1 MAEPAA
7 QPVRV
12 DLLLTGATVVTMDA
26 YRRVY
31 DPGYVAITG
40 NLITAVGPAA
50 EQTSFVGDVTRDLP
64 GHVVLPGM
72 VNGHTHLTNGIHR
85 GLYDEMALSEWVPAA
100 MWPVVRSCSYERCYA
115 GARVSLAENLLN
127 GVTTVVAG
135 EFSTPDH
142 RAIDGVLDAVTE
154 SGIRAVV
161 SRVSVDS
168 DESDEPSQATAEDV
182 RESVDSALAEVSR
195 LRSHYD
201 SPLVEVVPEPLGV
214 LRCTPQMVQ
223 EMTAYARAEG
233 TRMTMH
239 VASSRDEITECE
251 KRYACTP
258 IEFLGKLEALG
269 EHLLIAH
276 CVIATPGEMN
286 LLARHSTGVSHN
298 PVSNLMYAV
307 GTAQLDEL
315 LCAGVAV
322 GLGTDGSSTNN
333 GQNMWETMKMA
344 MFLQKARFGA
354 TWGSAELA
362 LELATLGGAKAIG
375 MADRIGSLE
384 PGKQAD
390 LMVVDLKVPQ
400 HVPRATW
407 PSNIVY
413 SHEHTAV
420 RTVLVAGKILVDDG
434 VLLGWDLPQ
443 MCDAADRAA
452 AEVDG
457 ATGVYSRYRERTR
470 WTWVSG

>member
-1 MAEPAA
+1 MAEATA
-7 QPVRV
+7 QPTRV
-12 DLLLTGATVVTMDA
+12 DLLLAGATVVTMDA
-26 YRRVY
+26 ERRVY
-31 DPGYVAITG
+31 DSGFVAITG
-40 NLITAVGPAA
+40 DAITAVGPAA
-50 EQTSFVGDVTRDLP
+50 EQARYLAASTRNLS
-64 GHVVLPGM
+64 GRVVLPGM

-85 GLYDEMALSEWVPAA
+85 GLYDEMPLAEWIPAA
-100 MWPVVRSCSYERCYA
+100 MWPVVRSCTRERCYA
-115 GARVSLAENLLN
+115 GARVSIAENLLN

-135 EFSTPDH
+135 EFSTPAHD
-142 RAIDGVLDAVTE
+142 AMDGVLDAVAE
-154 SGIRAVV
+154 AGIRAVV

-168 DESDEPSQATAEDV
+168 DESDEPSQATDEDV
-182 RESVDSALAEVSR
+182 RESVDGALAEVSR
-195 LRSHYD
+195 LRAAYD
-201 SPLVEVVPEPLGV
+201 SALVEVVPEPLGV
-214 LRCTPQMVQ
+214 LRCTPDMVR

-239 VASSRDEITECE
+239 VASSPDEIVECE
-251 KRYACTP
+251 RRYDCGP
-258 IEFLGKLEALG
+258 VEFLAKLDALG

-276 CVIATPGEMN
+276 CVIATPAEMD
-286 LLARHSTGVSHN
+286 LLAQHSTGVSHN

-315 LCAGVAV
+315 LRAGVPV

-333 GQNMWETMKMA
+333 GQNMWEAMKMA

-362 LELATLGGAKAIG
+362 LELATLGGANAIG

-390 LMVVDLKVPQ
+390 LMVVDLDVPQ
-400 HVPRATW
+400 HAPRATW

-413 SHEHTAV
+413 SNEHTAV
-420 RTVLVAGKILVDDG
+420 RTVMVAGEVLVDDG

-443 MCDAADRAA
+443 VCAAADRAA
-452 AEVDG
+452 EEVEA
-457 ATGVYSRYRERTR
+457 ATGLYSRYRNRTR
-470 WTWVSG
+470 WTWIHG

>member
-1 MAEPAA
+1 MA
-7 QPVRV
+7 QPDATPIPV
-12 DLLLTGATVVTMDA
+12 DLLLTGAAVVTMDA
-26 YRRVY
+26 ERHVY
-31 DPGYVAITG
+31 APGFLAVTG
-40 NLITAVGPAA
+40 DAITAVGPAA
-50 EQTSFVGDVTRDLP
+50 ERGRYVAAHTRDLP
-64 GHVVLPGM
+64 GHVILPGM

-85 GLYDEMALSEWVPAA
+85 GLYDEMPLGEWVRAA
-100 MWPVVRSCSYERCYA
+100 MWPVVRSCTRERCHA

-135 EFSTPDH
+135 EFAVPD
-142 RAIDGVLDAVTE
+142 RSSMDGVLDAVAD

-168 DESDEPSQATAEDV
+168 DESGDPSQATDEDV
-182 RESVDSALAEVSR
+182 RESIDSALAEVSR
-195 LRSHYD
+195 LRAWYD

-214 LRCTPQMVQ
+214 LRCTPDMVR

-239 VASSRDEITECE
+239 VASSPDEIVECRR
-251 KRYACTP
+251 RYGRGP
-258 IEFLGKLEALG
+258 IEFLADQDALG

-276 CVIATPGEMN
+276 CVIATPGEMD

-307 GTAQLDEL
+307 GTAQLHEL
-315 LCAGVAV
+315 LEAGVAV

-333 GQNMWETMKMA
+333 GQNMWEAMKMA

-362 LELATLGGAKAIG
+362 LELATIGGACAIG
-375 MADRIGSLE
+375 LGERIGSLE

-390 LMVVDLKVPQ
+390 LMSVDLDVPQ
-400 HVPRATW
+400 HAPRATW

-413 SHEHTAV
+413 SNEHTAV
-420 RTVLVAGKILVDDG
+420 RTVMVAGRILVEDG
-434 VLLGWDLPQ
+434 ELSGWDLPEV
-443 MCDAADRAA
+443 CAAAARAADEVE
-452 AEVDG
+452 AE
-457 ATGVYSRYRERTR
+457 TGVYGRYRARTR
-470 WTWVSG
+470 WTWVTA